1 MSQTKYD
8 PSKIESKWYSA
19 WEKNK
24 VFSPSGKGESYC
36 IMIPPPNVTGTL
48 HMGHAFQVTLMD
60 ILCRYK
66 RMCGFNTLWQAGTDH
81 AGIATQMVV
90 ERKLTAQG
98 LSRNDLGREKFI
110 DQVWEWKDQSGN
122 IITKQLRR
130 MGASLDWDSER
141 FTLDEGLSRAV
152 RKVFIDLYNKNLI
165 YKGKKLVNWDP
176 VLQTALSDLEVIQN
190 EEDGKIWT
198 INYKIEDENNFL
210 SIATTRPETLLGD
223 TGVAVNPNDERYKK
237 YIGKNII
244 VPLVGRKV
252 KIIGD
257 DYVDSEFGTGC
268 LKITPAHDFNDFE
281 IAKRHNLEVI
291 NIFDSSAR
299 VLNTFDNYSNLDRY
313 EARKKILKDLDELKV
328 LIEEKDHKMVIPRG
342 DRSHAVIE
350 PYMTDQW
357 YVKTKEI
364 AEKAMEAV
372 KESEIKFVPKNWEK
386 TYFEWMNNIEDWCI
400 SRQLWWG
407 HRIPAWYDAE
417 NNIYVGNS
425 EEEIRDK
432 FQIRDEVQLTQDEDV
447 LDTWF
452 SSSLWPFSTL
462 GWPDENDRVK
472 TFYPTSVL
480 ITGFDIIFFWVAR
493 MIMMGLEFLEDVP
506 FKEVYV
512 HGLVKDAH
520 GNKMSKSKGNIIDP
534 IDLIDGIDIDSLLIK
549 RSSDLMQPEMAE
561 KIRKNT
567 KKEYPNGIEAYGTDA
582 LRFTF
587 SSLATSNR
595 DINFDLKKLE
605 GNRNFCNKIWNA
617 ARYIKLLKDEY
628 KVTSVKNPE
637 YDDTDVWIYK
647 RLNNLI
653 TSLRTNYEKYRFDFA
668 SKDLYDFIWND
679 FCNWYIELSKIDI
692 KSKDSKK
699 IESKI
704 FHLEELFKN
713 IILLLHPTMPF
724 ITEELKLFSFNDD
737 RFLIQH
743 NYPTEIEIP
752 DESRS
757 NYINWLTNIISEI
770 RKYRS
775 ELGINPSAK
784 VKIKIS
790 NLRKEDERLV
800 LKYQDYLKSIARL
813 SECEIIKE
821 INDDNVPTIVVE
833 NLKIQI
839 YDDNINI
846 SEELKRLSK
855 EIEKTNKLING
866 LKLRLENKNFVQ
878 NAPGHVVVKD
888 QENLDSLKVKL
899 TELENQ
905 QKHMNG

>member
-152 RKVFIDLYNKNLI
+152 RKVFIDLYDKNLI

-176 VLQTALSDLEVIQN
+176 VLQTALSDLEVTQN

-198 INYKIEDENNFL
+198 INYKIEGENNFL

-328 LIEEKDHKMVIPRG
+328 LVEEKDHKMVIPRG

-372 KESEIKFVPKNWEK
+372 KESEIKFVPKNDPHK
-386 TYFEWMNNIEDWCI
+386 
-400 SRQLWWG
+400 
-407 HRIPAWYDAE
+407 
-417 NNIYVGNS
+417 
-425 EEEIRDK
+425 
-432 FQIRDEVQLTQDEDV
+432 V
-447 LDTWF
+447 L
-452 SSSLWPFSTL
+452 
-462 GWPDENDRVK
+462 
-472 TFYPTSVL
+472 
-480 ITGFDIIFFWVAR
+480 
-493 MIMMGLEFLEDVP
+493 
-506 FKEVYV
+506 
-512 HGLVKDAH
+512 
-520 GNKMSKSKGNIIDP
+520 
-534 IDLIDGIDIDSLLIK
+534 
-549 RSSDLMQPEMAE
+549 
-561 KIRKNT
+561 
-567 KKEYPNGIEAYGTDA
+567 
-582 LRFTF
+582 
-587 SSLATSNR
+587 
-595 DINFDLKKLE
+595 
-605 GNRNFCNKIWNA
+605 
-617 ARYIKLLKDEY
+617 
-628 KVTSVKNPE
+628 
-637 YDDTDVWIYK
+637 
-647 RLNNLI
+647 
-653 TSLRTNYEKYRFDFA
+653 
-668 SKDLYDFIWND
+668 
-679 FCNWYIELSKIDI
+679 
-692 KSKDSKK
+692 
-699 IESKI
+699 
-704 FHLEELFKN
+704 
-713 IILLLHPTMPF
+713 
-724 ITEELKLFSFNDD
+724 
-737 RFLIQH
+737 
-743 NYPTEIEIP
+743 
-752 DESRS
+752 
-757 NYINWLTNIISEI
+757 
-770 RKYRS
+770 
-775 ELGINPSAK
+775 
-784 VKIKIS
+784 
-790 NLRKEDERLV
+790 
-800 LKYQDYLKSIARL
+800 
-813 SECEIIKE
+813 
-821 INDDNVPTIVVE
+821 
-833 NLKIQI
+833 
-839 YDDNINI
+839 
-846 SEELKRLSK
+846 
-855 EIEKTNKLING
+855 
-866 LKLRLENKNFVQ
+866 
-878 NAPGHVVVKD
+878 
-888 QENLDSLKVKL
+888 
-899 TELENQ
+899 
-905 QKHMNG
+905 